1 MALFRARLIDGL
13 SEGEDS
19 FEFDAHEDLMNDTPV
34 RVVRAFF
41 GGSDPSRFRTHHQ
54 DWELNAAFKN
64 RERGVV
70 TCMGSF
76 HLGGDEP
83 PVPFLLL
90 IAPKPTAAAAP
101 PQA

>member
-1 MALFRARLIDGL
+1 MALFRARLIDSL
-13 SEGEDS
+13 SEKEDS

-34 RVVRAFF
+34 RIVRSFF
-41 GGSDPSRFRTHHQ
+41 GGSDPSRFHTRHQ

-76 HLGGDEP
+76 HLDGEP

-90 IAPKPTAAAAP
+90 IQPKPGASGG
-101 PQA
+101 

>member
-1 MALFRARLIDGL
+1 MAQYRARLIDGL
-13 SEGEDS
+13 SDGEDS
-19 FEFDAHEDLMNDTPV
+19 FDFDAADELMNDTPV

-41 GGSDPSRFRTHHQ
+41 GGADPSRFRTKHQ

-76 HLGGDEP
+76 HLEAGQP
-83 PVPFLLL
+83 TAPFLLM
-90 IAPKPTAAAAP
+90 IARK
-101 PQA
+101 

>member
-1 MALFRARLIDGL
+1 MALFRARLIDAL

-34 RVVRAFF
+34 RIVRAFF
-41 GGSDPSRFRTHHQ
+41 GGSDPSRFRTKHE

-64 RERGVV
+64 RERHAVS
-70 TCMGSF
+70 CMGSF
-76 HLGGDEP
+76 HLGGEEP

-90 IAPKPTAAAAP
+90 IAPKKG
-101 PQA
+101 

>member
-1 MALFRARLIDGL
+1 MAQYRARLIDGL
-13 SEGEDS
+13 SDGEDS
-19 FEFDAHEDLMNDTPV
+19 FDFDAADELMNDTPV

-41 GGSDPSRFRTHHQ
+41 GGADPSRFRTKHQ

-76 HLGGDEP
+76 HLGGEEP

-90 IAPKPTAAAAP
+90 IRPKT
-101 PQA
+101 